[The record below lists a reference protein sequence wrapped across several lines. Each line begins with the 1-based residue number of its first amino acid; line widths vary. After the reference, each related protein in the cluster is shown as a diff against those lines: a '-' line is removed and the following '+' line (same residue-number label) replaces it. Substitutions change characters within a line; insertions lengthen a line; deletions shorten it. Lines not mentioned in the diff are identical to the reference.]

1 MPSNVKLLA
10 GASGG
15 EPTDA
20 NFKNVTLLLH
30 GDGSNGAQ
38 NNTFIDSSTN
48 NFTITRNGNTTQGSF
63 SPYGSNWSNYFDGSG
78 DYLTASSNAAFG
90 VGTGDFTIEAWIFPT
105 GAWTSGGFNCLLQID
120 GTGIYFGQ
128 NNAGFGLRQSGT
140 ANIISYGTS
149 PTLNTWTH
157 VAIVRSG
164 TTVTMYYNG
173 TSVATATSSANFGTG
188 GAWIGADAGPS
199 SYYAG
204 YISNLRLLKGTA
216 LYTSNFTPSTT
227 PLTAI
232 TNTSLLTCAYNRF
245 RDGSTNNFTI
255 TRNGD
260 VKVTNFAPFA
270 PSSAYSTSAN
280 GGSGYFDGSGDYL
293 SAPSNA
299 ALDCGTGDWTIE
311 CWTYISTR
319 TNGYPLVFGNNR
331 GSWTT
336 DALALTNSNADSSP
350 NWLDKFVFGWNNG
363 GFISPSAGTSQLLV
377 SNATNDLNTWYHFAV
392 VRNGTSIKMYRNGVE
407 VASATISSGASFNW
421 GYNGALVGGGNWD
434 GAGSYYNG
442 YISNLRL
449 VKGTAVYT
457 AAFTPPSSPVTSIT
471 NTSLL
476 LNATNAAIFDNSMKN
491 DLETVGNA
499 QISTSVKKF
508 GTGSMAFDGSGD
520 YIYPVASPNLAM
532 GTGDFTVEGW
542 IYATGTPSD
551 SPIFECR
558 STGSATDGFTLTA
571 FSSSVIRVFCGS
583 ALISSSGTT
592 YVNQWVHLAVVRSSG
607 TTTFYINGTSVGST
621 TSTINWTNQ
630 DVIVGGGRYSAGSS
644 INVSFT
650 GYIDDFRITKGVAR
664 YTSNFTAPTAPFPN
678 K

>member
-1 MPSNVKLLA
+1 MPSNFKALA

-15 EPTDA
+15 EPNDP

-38 NNTFIDSSTN
+38 NNTFLDSSTN

-63 SPYGSNWSNYFDGSG
+63 SPYGSNWSNYFDGTG

-90 VGTGDFTIEAWIFPT
+90 VGTSDFTVEAWIFPT

-128 NNAGFGLRQSGT
+128 NSAGFGLRQSGV

-199 SYYAG
+199 NYYAG
-204 YISNLRLLKGTA
+204 YISNLRLVKGTA
-216 LYTSNFTPSTT
+216 VYTSNFTPSTT

-245 RDGSTNNFTI
+245 RDASTNNFAI

-270 PSSAYSTSAN
+270 PSSAYSTTTN
-280 GGSGYFDGSGDYL
+280 GGSAYFDGSGDYL
-293 SAPSNA
+293 SYSQSAGN
-299 ALDCGTGDWTIE
+299 LGTGDWTIE
-311 CWTYISTR
+311 CWVYAPSTPVNYSSLMNKNWIFGMNDGDFNWALKHD
-319 TNGYPLVFGNNR
+319 NGYMSFAYVS
-331 GSWTT
+331 GSISNITT
-336 DALALTNSNADSSP
+336 TIAPAVGAWKHYAVTRSGTTVRIYADGV
-350 NWLDKFVFGWNNG
+350 LD
-363 GFISPSAGTSQLLV
+363 T
-377 SNATNDLNTWYHFAV
+377 T
-392 VRNGTSIKMYRNGVE
+392 
-407 VASATISSGASFNW
+407 ATIPSGLSFGTATTTSVFT
-421 GYNGALVGGGNWD
+421 GYNSRDNCYTTGW
-434 GAGSYYNG
+434 
-442 YISNLRL
+442 ISGFR
-449 VKGTAVYT
+449 VIVGTALYT
-457 AAFTPPSSPVTSIT
+457 GSTYTIPTSPPTNVT
-471 NTSLL
+471 NTRFL

-499 QISTSVKKF
+499 QVSTSVKKF
-508 GTGSMAFDGSGD
+508 GTGSIYIPTGSLFIPNSTELDFGSG
-520 YIYPVASPNLAM
+520 NW
-532 GTGDFTVEGW
+532 TVEFW
-542 IYATGTPSD
+542 AYSDASGTKVYFD
-551 SPIFECR
+551 
-558 STGSATDGFTLTA
+558 TLNSANTTIQME
-571 FSSSVIRVFCGS
+571 VY
-583 ALISSSGTT
+583 SSGTNL
-592 YVNQWVHLAVVRSSG
+592 YWVKQGGAVAITANGALSANTWQHIAVTKSGSS
-607 TTTFYINGTSVGST
+607 TRLFVNGTQVGST
-621 TSTINWTNQ
+621 YTDNETYSSPRWEIGRVSGQFPIN
-630 DVIVGGGRYSAGSS
+630 
-644 INVSFT
+644 

-664 YTSNFTAPTAPFPN
+664 YTTTFTPPTAAFPN

>member
-1 MPSNVKLLA
+1 MLDRILIGSSAEPSD
-10 GASGG
+10 
-15 EPTDA
+15 P
-20 NFKNVTLLLH
+20 NFENVTLLLH

-140 ANIISYGTS
+140 SNIISYGTS

-173 TSVATATSSANFGTG
+173 TSVATATSSANFSSG
-188 GAWIGADAGPS
+188 GAWVGADAGPS

-270 PSSAYSTSAN
+270 PSSAYSTTTN
-280 GGSGYFDGSGDYL
+280 GGSAYFDGSGDYL
-293 SAPSNA
+293 LAPNNT
-299 ALDCGTGDWTIE
+299 ALDVWDSGSGNFTVEAWIYPTVSMPNNCSIVGKAELNGSPGWTAGWAFQSYSNRLNVNTAGD
-311 CWTYISTR
+311 TR
-319 TNGYPLVFGNNR
+319 LFNSN
-331 GSWTT
+331 TT
-336 DALALTNSNADSSP
+336 DIPVGAWSHVVLVKSSSTVSIFQNGTRVATITNSSSYS
-350 NWLDKFVFGWNNG
+350 NTSDQVH
-363 GFISPSAGTSQLLV
+363 IGT
-377 SNATNDLNTWYHFAV
+377 DRNT
-392 VRNGTSIKMYRNGVE
+392 
-407 VASATISSGASFNW
+407 
-421 GYNGALVGGGNWD
+421 
-434 GAGSYYNG
+434 AGSKFTG
-442 YISNLRL
+442 WMAGIRM
-449 VKGTAVYT
+449 VKGTAVYDPTQSTLTVPTSPPT
-457 AAFTPPSSPVTSIT
+457 AVT
-471 NTSLL
+471 NTNLL

-520 YIYPVASPNLAM
+520 YLLMPLNTQLQLGSGNFTIEFWLNLVSRDTSGACIFANYNSFTTGALSFFAGHATSSSTKYQIACNGTFPAIQSSANVAYNQWDHFAIVRN
-532 GTGDFTVEGW
+532 GN
-542 IYATGTPSD
+542 
-551 SPIFECR
+551 
-558 STGSATDGFTLTA
+558 TLT
-571 FSSSVIRVFCGS
+571 
-583 ALISSSGTT
+583 L
-592 YVNQWVHLAVVRSSG
+592 
-607 TTTFYINGTSVGST
+607 YINGTADGTFSMTGISVDGVGS
-621 TSTINWTNQ
+621 NW
-630 DVIVGGGRYSAGSS
+630 IVGAALDALTNYEL
-644 INVSFT
+644 N
-650 GYIDDFRITKGVAR
+650 GYLDEFRITKGVAR
-664 YTSNFTAPTAPFPN
+664 YTANFTAPTAPFPN